1 MSITNTIIQW
11 NPTGG
16 NQESDA
22 AYAADTQ
29 RSGGALAGQDLFYN
43 TANKLWYQTSS
54 MVAALAQALANKG
67 IATDGSNFDDA
78 SFANLVTAMSGIVT
92 GRDIQVSGSSSS
104 WALGIPYGFPF
115 SPNPILIQGGKIS
128 QLGNGTPVTYP
139 FYPVFQ
145 SLVFGMVISLG
156 SEFVGSTQCPITV
169 GAEPNSGTP
178 LTNFDATVYTAADPA
193 SHYGCQWIA
202 VGI

>member
-1 MSITNTIIQW
+1 MSITNKIIQW

-78 SFANLVTAMSGIVT
+78 SFANLVTALSN
-92 GRDIQVSGSSSS
+92 
-104 WALGIPYGFPF
+104 L
-115 SPNPILIQGGKIS
+115 L
-128 QLGNGTPVTYP
+128 TPVDFVAAGVGSYGYLKIPIANIYP
-139 FYPVFQ
+139 AIIIQWGLISERGQ
-145 SLVFGMVISLG
+145 STSAALDFSTPFAYQCYAFVCSLGYNLVLTGDASVGGQAISL
-156 SEFVGSTQCPITV
+156 SQYKVTI
-169 GAEPNSGTP
+169 SGGNP
-178 LTNFDATVYTAADPA
+178 ADT
-193 SHYGCQWIA
+193 YGGFWIA
-202 VGI
+202 IGQ

>member
-54 MVAALAQALANKG
+54 T
-67 IATDGSNFDDA
+67 IATTTVATIDTSQG
-78 SFANLVTAMSGIVT
+78 T
-92 GRDIQVSGSSSS
+92 
-104 WALGIPYGFPF
+104 FP
-115 SPNPILIQGGKIS
+115 
-128 QLGNGTPVTYP
+128 
-139 FYPVFQ
+139 
-145 SLVFGMVISLG
+145 
-156 SEFVGSTQCPITV
+156 
-169 GAEPNSGTP
+169 
-178 LTNFDATVYTAADPA
+178 
-193 SHYGCQWIA
+193 
-202 VGI
+202 